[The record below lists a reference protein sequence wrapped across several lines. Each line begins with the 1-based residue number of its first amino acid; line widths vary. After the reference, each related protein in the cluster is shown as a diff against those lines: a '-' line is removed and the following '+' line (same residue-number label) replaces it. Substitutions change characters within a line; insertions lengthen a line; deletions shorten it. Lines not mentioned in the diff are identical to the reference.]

1 MRVRGTVGGVRA
13 RVGIMFGAMVRVGV
27 RIKGRVRICLSPN
40 PNPNQVGHLEH
51 HRQHNEEILTVV
63 VSK

>member
-1 MRVRGTVGGVRA
+1 MV